1 MEQIRKRHDDLL
13 NNPLLQTILRYA
25 PVFVGVLTEE
35 RQFVLVNERFFSEI
49 GYDKAMDGL
58 GLRPGEILGCIH
70 HRDVPEGCG
79 EGPACPYCGVLQ
91 LLYGAI
97 STGEAQRGESR
108 LTTEGNGGIR
118 AWDLLITVETAEVE
132 GEKYFILFMQDIGAQ
147 KYKSMMEKIFFHDIL
162 NSATALT
169 SLVNLLNPDSNEDD
183 TDGFV
188 GMLRARVNDLVE
200 QIHFQRK
207 LINAE
212 QGEIVL
218 NLESVELKG
227 EISDLIA
234 AEEQVVRL
242 NGLGLDFH
250 LEGEE
255 VWVMGDRVVLR
266 RVFLNMLKN
275 AREASGPGD
284 KVSVR
289 IKEDGGRVKIGI
301 HNPAVMPPAVRSQVF
316 QRSFST
322 KGSGR
327 GLGTY
332 SIKLFTTNYMNG
344 NITFRSEKGFGTEFI
359 LDIPVS
365 PRDS

>member
-1 MEQIRKRHDDLL
+1 
-13 NNPLLQTILRYA
+13 
-25 PVFVGVLTEE
+25 
-35 RQFVLVNERFFSEI
+35 
-49 GYDKAMDGL
+49 
-58 GLRPGEILGCIH
+58 
-70 HRDVPEGCG
+70 
-79 EGPACPYCGVLQ
+79 VLQ

-118 AWDLLITVETAEVE
+118 AWDLLITVET
-132 GEKYFILFMQDIGAQ
+132 
-147 KYKSMMEKIFFHDIL
+147 
-162 NSATALT
+162 
-169 SLVNLLNPDSNEDD
+169 
-183 TDGFV
+183 
-188 GMLRARVNDLVE
+188 
-200 QIHFQRK
+200 
-207 LINAE
+207 
-212 QGEIVL
+212 
-218 NLESVELKG
+218 
-227 EISDLIA
+227 